1 MNSSAFF
8 VMAIPA
14 TVAVAGGAL
23 AALWKP
29 SHAMRS
35 LIQHFAAGVV
45 FSVVGVVIFCLGFV
59 ILDKLTPYNLWQELI
74 EKKNTALA
82 LVVGFACLGVA
93 LIIAA
98 CLHG

>member
-1 MNSSAFF
+1 MNWSVLLNNLVTS
-8 VMAIPA
+8 
-14 TVAVAGGAL
+14 
-23 AALWKP
+23 
-29 SHAMRS
+29 
-35 LIQHFAAGVV
+35 VV
-45 FSVVGVVIFCLGFV
+45 FSAAGLAVFVLGFV
-59 ILDKLTPYNLWQELI
+59 VLDKITPYNLWQELI

>member
-1 MNSSAFF
+1 MNWSVLLNNLVTS
-8 VMAIPA
+8 
-14 TVAVAGGAL
+14 
-23 AALWKP
+23 
-29 SHAMRS
+29 
-35 LIQHFAAGVV
+35 VV
-45 FSVVGVVIFCLGFV
+45 FSAAGLAVFVLGFGV
-59 ILDKLTPYNLWQELI
+59 LDKLTPYNLWQELI

>member
-1 MNSSAFF
+1 MNWSLLLNNLVSS
-8 VMAIPA
+8 
-14 TVAVAGGAL
+14 
-23 AALWKP
+23 
-29 SHAMRS
+29 
-35 LIQHFAAGVV
+35 VV
-45 FSVVGVVIFCLGFV
+45 FSVVGVIIFCLGFV